1 MDLREMA
8 VALLRKWYHQRA
20 RKNRQLKVTSETE
33 QQQEEIEIVKQHGG
47 RPRADVDQEEIFRLN
62 QSDLSN
68 VQIGKKLGVGEA
80 TVRRRLKEYA
90 EAKAQK
96 NKL

>member
-8 VALLRKWYHQRA
+8 VALLRKWYRQRA

-62 QSDLSN
+62 QSGLSN

-80 TVRRRLKEYA
+80 TIRRRLKEY
-90 EAKAQK
+90 ESQK
-96 NKL
+96 NKF